1 MCSECL
7 GSEFSGS
14 LNQGSSQDPRQFTDN
29 NGAQSRSGSIAEDPK
44 FTGASSSDMK
54 FDGTKSD
61 AGNNPNIGH
70 TGWGS

>member
-7 GSEFSGS
+7 GHEFSGS
-14 LNQGSSQDPRQFTDN
+14 LNQGSATDARQWTDN

-44 FTGASSSDMK
+44 FDGASSSDMK
-54 FDGTKSD
+54 FDGVKSD
-61 AGNNPNIGH
+61 SGDNPNIGK